1 MQTLPLM
8 PYLNPMRLV
17 LASRLLCTGNSEP
30 RPKIVAEPI
39 MPPRAVVIL
48 ALKDFA
54 GPQSASNDLPRL
66 P

>member
-30 RPKIVAEPI
+30 RPKIVAET
-39 MPPRAVVIL
+39 
-48 ALKDFA
+48 DH
-54 GPQSASNDLPRL
+54 ASKSCRHTCFEGLCWSSKRQ
-66 P
+66 